1 MKLISNILLVCFTL
15 LIISACNSS
24 VDRFSL
30 LKQCTV
36 LGDESII
43 YARAHYVKLF
53 YHFNP
58 NKFSDSYRQI
68 NNFDAVTHKNTIN
81 TYVRAVKKF
90 DNDKH
95 NIDDDVTQNLLNTC
109 KSLSTFSTNFV
120 EENYRLA
127 INHISKNDPL
137 TDTFFIEINKIVK
150 FDHNI
155 GTFDTAEISFK
166 QNVDN
171 YQKAISEY
179 INRYRKDIPTEFINQ
194 RGSKD
199 SN

>member
-1 MKLISNILLVCFTL
+1 MKLISNIILACVTL
-15 LIISACNSS
+15 LIINACNSS

-58 NKFSDSYRQI
+58 NKFSDSYKQI
-68 NNFDAVTHKNTIN
+68 NNFDAVTHKNTID
-81 TYVRAVKKF
+81 TYFRAVEKF
-90 DNDKH
+90 DDEQSIK
-95 NIDDDVTQNLLNTC
+95 DDVTQNLLSTC
-109 KSLSTFSTNFV
+109 KSLSRFSTNFV

-137 TDTFFIEINKIVK
+137 TDIFFIEINKIVR

-155 GTFDTAEISFK
+155 GTFDTADMSFK
-166 QNVDN
+166 QSVDN
-171 YQKAISEY
+171 YQKAITEY
-179 INRYRKDIPTEFINQ
+179 IKRYRKNIPTKFISQ
-194 RGSKD
+194 RESKGS
-199 SN
+199 N

>member
-1 MKLISNILLVCFTL
+1 MSFIV
-15 LIISACNSS
+15 
-24 VDRFSL
+24 RFSL
-30 LKQCTV
+30 RFISLK
-36 LGDESII
+36 SM
-43 YARAHYVKLF
+43 YS
-53 YHFNP
+53 

-90 DNDKH
+90 DNDKQ
-95 NIDDDVTQNLLNTC
+95 NIEDDVTQNLLNTC
-109 KSLSTFSTNFV
+109 KSLSVFSTNFV

-155 GTFDTAEISFK
+155 GAFDTAEISFK
-166 QNVDN
+166 QSVDN
-171 YQKAISEY
+171 YQKAVGEY
-179 INRYRKDIPTEFINQ
+179 INHYRKSIPTEFVNN
-194 RGSKD
+194 RRSK
-199 SN
+199 